1 MTTDALKKVNRLQ
14 RFNPKAWIGYLIG
27 YDSTNVYR
35 VWNPVTNKVV
45 RTRDVTFNE
54 YETFNGDLEKLKD
67 DMLGIKLDELSKL
80 LQECTIPEE
89 SEETQVQTA
98 QEELDEIR
106 SLAEDEIQVYTS
118 QMELDETVYTA
129 LIEPD
134 ETDQKKMPSV
144 EVRFQPYPTPPL
156 SPPAAML
163 AASIRG
169 TKDEISKKETSISWT
184 AMLATS
190 IHGTKDEISKKE
202 TSRISWTES

>member
-89 SEETQVQTA
+89 SEETQVQPA

-106 SLAEDEIQVYTS
+106 SLAEDEVQVHETPL
-118 QMELDETVYTA
+118 ETDETP
-129 LIEPD
+129 L
-134 ETDQKKMPSV
+134 ETNETLDWKVPSV
-144 EVRFQPYPTPPL
+144 EIGFQAYPTPSP

-169 TKDEISKKETSISWT
+169 TKDEISKKETS
-184 AMLATS
+184 
-190 IHGTKDEISKKE
+190 
-202 TSRISWTES
+202 RIS